1 MCRGQGRHKGTN
13 DSKEQRRETGSA
25 APEPG
30 GSSGGGGAVGRSVP
44 RVGVEEEQEQ
54 RPGADEE
61 TLRVSSRAPSD
72 WSRTDKG
79 PSSQRLQTNNKNKQN
94 HVAASPQTKSTRE
107 VRGIPSVPGRKW
119 SDLKCQRPHY
129 FAKKES
135 TPQNILLPRVN
146 NKTLS
151 RAPAAGAPA
160 PAPQIRV
167 LPRAGRALG
176 GRPPALGVAARS
188 CRGDA
193 GLCAQG
199 F

>member
-1 MCRGQGRHKGTN
+1 MPGSRSTQRDKRQQGAEKRNRK
-13 DSKEQRRETGSA
+13 R
-25 APEPG
+25 
-30 GSSGGGGAVGRSVP
+30 SSGARWLLRRGWRGRSVP

>member
-1 MCRGQGRHKGTN
+1 MPGSRSTQRDKRQQGAEKRNRK
-13 DSKEQRRETGSA
+13 R
-25 APEPG
+25 
-30 GSSGGGGAVGRSVP
+30 SSGARWLLRRGWRGRSVP

-167 LPRAGRALG
+167 LPRAGRTLG

>member
-1 MCRGQGRHKGTN
+1 MPGSRSTQRDKRQQGAEKRNRK
-13 DSKEQRRETGSA
+13 R
-25 APEPG
+25 
-30 GSSGGGGAVGRSVP
+30 SSGARRLLRRGGAVGRSVP

>member
-1 MCRGQGRHKGTN
+1 MPGSRSTQRDKRQQGAEKRNRK
-13 DSKEQRRETGSA
+13 R
-25 APEPG
+25 
-30 GSSGGGGAVGRSVP
+30 SSGARRLLRRGWRGRSVP

>member
-1 MCRGQGRHKGTN
+1 MPGSRSTQRDKRQQGAEKRNRK
-13 DSKEQRRETGSA
+13 R
-25 APEPG
+25 
-30 GSSGGGGAVGRSVP
+30 SSGARWLLRRGWRGRSVP

-61 TLRVSSRAPSD
+61 TLQVSSRAPSD

>member
-1 MCRGQGRHKGTN
+1 MPGSRSTQRDKRQQGAEKRNRK
-13 DSKEQRRETGSA
+13 R
-25 APEPG
+25 
-30 GSSGGGGAVGRSVP
+30 SSGARWLLRRGWRGRSVP

-176 GRPPALGVAARS
+176 GRPPALGVATRS